1 MVITEQISSTQTVKV
16 TVIDRHYTVA
26 ESASLLSVG
35 VDWIYERIR
44 DGRLTVIELGDERK
58 NQRIAA
64 TVLQKFID
72 LRTFGTR

>member
-26 ESASLLSVG
+26 ESALLLSVG

-44 DGRLTVIELGDERK
+44 DGRLAVIELGDERK